1 MLEIEEVLRWWMPRC
16 VVQLFPMVMFL
27 VVRSMMVD
35 RCQWVLRGVVKLFL
49 KMVRLN
55 VVRIIM
61 VNFMVRFMMV
71 RFMMVRLFV
80 VRVIMVRFYMVM
92 FIMEQRFHF
101 VQGKVFIMNCMRLHK
116 VFRQMEGP

>member
-35 RCQWVLRGVVKLFL
+35 RCQWVLMGVMKLFL
-49 KMVRLN
+49 KMMVRLN
-55 VVRIIM
+55 MVRIIM
-61 VNFMVRFMMV
+61 VNFMMV
-71 RFMMVRLFV
+71 RSMVRL
-80 VRVIMVRFYMVM
+80 IMVRFYMMM

-101 VQGKVFIMNCMRLHK
+101 VQGKVFIMNYMRLHK
-116 VFRQMEGP
+116 VFRQMEGPWGAGALHYI